1 MDDGKI
7 QPDLRNARQTAVT
20 AHSVVIKLKEMG
32 LPEDYDGELA
42 LLSTDLGDLW
52 SAQRELVAL
61 LDGLVGS
68 PHDWGAVGDSL
79 VDLRATVDHIR
90 WHVDSVREPMTRL
103 TEYAYN
109 RAEHGAAGQ

>member
-1 MDDGKI
+1 MDDGKM
-7 QPDLRNARQTAVT
+7 QPNLRHARQTAVT

-32 LPEDYDGELA
+32 LPDDYDEELA

-52 SAQRELVAL
+52 SAQRELVDL
-61 LDGLVGS
+61 LDGLVDS
-68 PHDWGAVGDSL
+68 QADWGAVGDSL

-109 RAEHGAAGQ
+109 QAEQGAASQ

>member
-1 MDDGKI
+1 MDDGEL
-7 QPDLRNARQTAVT
+7 QPDLRHARQTAVT

-52 SAQRELVAL
+52 SAQRELAAR

-68 PHDWGAVGDSL
+68 PDDWGALGDSL

-90 WHVDSVREPMTRL
+90 WHVDSIREPMTRL
-103 TEYAYN
+103 TEYAYD
-109 RAEHGAAGQ
+109 RAEQDSSVH

>member
-1 MDDGKI
+1 M

-52 SAQRELVAL
+52 SAQKELAAR
-61 LDGLVGS
+61 LDGLVAA
-68 PHDWGAVGDSL
+68 PDDWATLGDSL
-79 VDLRATVDHIR
+79 VDLRATVDHIS
-90 WHVDSVREPMTRL
+90 WHVDSIREPMTRL

-109 RAEHGAAGQ
+109 RAEQGGTSD

>member
-1 MDDGKI
+1 MDDGKM
-7 QPDLRNARQTAVT
+7 QPDLRHARQTAVI
-20 AHSVVIKLKEMG
+20 AHSVVIRLKEMG

-52 SAQRELVAL
+52 SAQRELADL

-68 PHDWGAVGDSL
+68 PEDWAAVGDSL

-90 WHVDSVREPMTRL
+90 WHADSVREPMTRL

-109 RAEHGAAGQ
+109 RAEQGSGGQ

>member
-1 MDDGKI
+1 M
-7 QPDLRNARQTAVT
+7 QPNLRHARQTAVT

-32 LPEDYDGELA
+32 LPDDYDEELA

-52 SAQRELVAL
+52 SAQRELVDL
-61 LDGLVGS
+61 LGGLVDS
-68 PHDWGAVGDSL
+68 QADWGAVGDSL

-109 RAEHGAAGQ
+109 QAEQGAASQ

>member
-1 MDDGKI
+1 MDDGKM
-7 QPDLRNARQTAVT
+7 QPDLRHARQTAVT

-32 LPEDYDGELA
+32 LPEELDGELA

-52 SAQRELVAL
+52 SAQKELVHL
-61 LDGLVGS
+61 LEGLVG
-68 PHDWGAVGDSL
+68 PPADWGAVGDSL

-103 TEYAYN
+103 TEYAYG
-109 RAEHGAAGQ
+109 RAEQGNTCQ